1 MITKNSSISL
11 FVSCLIW
18 LIRSHENKCRYKT
31 RERENFS
38 IYSIKFVVIR
48 WDIRCWYRCRLQL
61 TTWWKLSSACV
72 YVWRIQ
78 FFTIRLFEFLFHSAI
93 SIEASEKISNWWD
106 NPNSILLLL
115 WSWKCWSER
124 ARVWG
129 VRRAL
134 QKHTKK
140 ARYED
145 EISVQFS
152 NYIFCI

>member
-1 MITKNSSISL
+1 MFTKNSSISL

-31 RERENFS
+31 REKENFS
-38 IYSIKFVVIR
+38 KYSIKFVVIR

-72 YVWRIQ
+72 CV
-78 FFTIRLFEFLFHSAI
+78 T
-93 SIEASEKISNWWD
+93 
-106 NPNSILLLL
+106 NSIFHN
-115 WSWKCWSER
+115 STV
-124 ARVWG
+124 RVLVSLSYQHRGEWENFKLMRQPELNFVVIVKLEMLIRTCEG